1 MNDLQRKKLMD
12 VLSQL
17 SGVENIHEGDF
28 LLTDLGLDSLA
39 LVNLLV
45 MLEEAFGFEFSPS
58 DLDPFALSAVE
69 DVMLLVAKYIDDGEG
84 NV

>member
-1 MNDLQRKKLMD
+1 MNDLQKKKLMD

-17 SGVENIHEGDF
+17 SGVVNIHEGDF

-39 LVNLLV
+39 LVNLMV
-45 MLEEAFGFEFSPS
+45 MLEDVFGIEFSPS

-69 DVMLLVAKYIDDGEG
+69 DVMLLVAKYIDDGEEI
-84 NV
+84 V

>member
-1 MNDLQRKKLMD
+1 MNDLQKKQLMD

-17 SGVENIHEGDF
+17 SGAENVHEGDY

-39 LVNLLV
+39 LVNLMV
-45 MLEEAFGFEFSPS
+45 MLEEAFGIEFSPS

-69 DVMLLVAKYIDDGEG
+69 DIVLLVTKYIDNGEG

>member
-1 MNDLQRKKLMD
+1 MNDVQKKKLMD

-17 SGVENIHEGDF
+17 SGVENVYEGDY

-39 LVNLLV
+39 LVNLMV
-45 MLEEAFGFEFSPS
+45 MLEEAFGIEFSPS

-69 DVMLLVAKYIDDGEG
+69 DVMLLVTKYIGDGEG

>member
-1 MNDLQRKKLMD
+1 M
-12 VLSQL
+12 
-17 SGVENIHEGDF
+17 
-28 LLTDLGLDSLA
+28 
-39 LVNLLV
+39 V
-45 MLEEAFGFEFSPS
+45 MLEEAFGIEFSPS

>member
-1 MNDLQRKKLMD
+1 MNDLQKKKLME

-17 SGVENIHEGDF
+17 SGVENVHEGDY

-39 LVNLLV
+39 LVNLMV
-45 MLEEAFGFEFSPS
+45 MLEEAFGIEFSPS
-58 DLDPFALSAVE
+58 DPDPFALSAVE
-69 DVMLLVAKYIDDGEG
+69 DVMLLVAKYIDGGEG

>member
-1 MNDLQRKKLMD
+1 MNDLQKKKLMD

-17 SGVENIHEGDF
+17 SGVENVHEGDY

-39 LVNLLV
+39 LVNLMV
-45 MLEEAFGFEFSPS
+45 MLEEAFGIEFSPS

-69 DVMLLVAKYIDDGEG
+69 DVMLLVTKYIGDGEE

>member
-1 MNDLQRKKLMD
+1 MNDLQKKKLMD

-39 LVNLLV
+39 LVNLMV
-45 MLEEAFGFEFSPS
+45 MLEDVFSIEFLPS

-69 DVMLLVAKYIDDGEG
+69 DVMLLVTKYIGDGEG

>member
-1 MNDLQRKKLMD
+1 MNDLQKKKLMD

-17 SGVENIHEGDF
+17 SGVENVHEGDF

-39 LVNLLV
+39 LVNLMV
-45 MLEEAFGFEFSPS
+45 MLEEAFGIEFSPS
-58 DLDPFALSAVE
+58 DLDPFALAAVE
-69 DVMLLVAKYIDDGEG
+69 DVVLLVTKYIDDGEG